1 MRAIR
6 QLLRTGVLT
15 VTWLVV
21 LPCLVLLASAIVPV
35 IPWVRIEAVELVP
48 NRVTWLLLFGCVS
61 LAVGLVAHRRRAT
74 TVTRLLLATAV
85 ATIAA
90 AALVVG
96 RLLALAHANGIAVD
110 LAASLSTRHF
120 SERAAPDETHVYAT
134 PGGEPLS
141 LDIYRPVV
149 AGPTR
154 LSPVIVV
161 VHGGGFVGGDR
172 RISAA
177 NMRRYARGGW
187 TVISIDYRLARP
199 GRPTWNLAIR
209 DVHCALAWTV
219 AHARA
224 LRLDLDR
231 VALNGASAGGNL
243 AIAAAYTADTARA
256 DPRCGPRLPRIA
268 AVTARVP
275 LIDPAGSWNNPGDL
289 QPLQQSYM
297 ASYIG
302 GPPHTFPARY
312 AALDLRR
319 YLGPTNPPTLLL
331 AGIEDPLLPIAAA
344 RDFARRADAMGGRV
358 RLIEFP
364 YSGHDF
370 NTTYHSITNQIIT
383 GSVTRFLA
391 DATDRRDRAIR
402 R

>member
-1 MRAIR
+1 MIR
-6 QLLRTGVLT
+6 QLCRTAVLT
-15 VTWLVV
+15 VTWLVL
-21 LPCLVLLASAIVPV
+21 LPCLVLLFSAIVPV

-48 NRVTWLLLFGCVS
+48 NRATWLLLIGGGGG
-61 LAVGLVAHRRRAT
+61 AVGLIAHRRRAT
-74 TVTRLLLATAV
+74 PVTRALLATAV
-85 ATIAA
+85 ATTAA

-96 RLLALAHANGIAVD
+96 RLLALAQANGIPID
-110 LAASLSTRHF
+110 LIASLSTRHF
-120 SERAAPDETHVYAT
+120 SEQAAPDETHVYAA

-149 AGPTR
+149 AGPAR

-219 AHARA
+219 AHAPA

-231 VALNGASAGGNL
+231 VAMNGASAGGSL
-243 AIAAAYTADTARA
+243 AIAAAYSASTARA

-275 LIDPAGSWNNPGDL
+275 LIDPAGSWDNPGDL
-289 QPLQQSYM
+289 QPVQRSYM
-297 ASYIG
+297 AAYIG
-302 GPPHTFPARY
+302 GPPRAFPQRY

-319 YLGPTNPPTLLL
+319 LLDAANPPTLLL
-331 AGIEDPLLPIAAA
+331 AGVEDPLLPIAAA
-344 RDFARRADAMGGRV
+344 RDFTRRAHALGARV
-358 RLIEFP
+358 RLVEFP

-391 DATDRRDRAIR
+391 DATDRRDRADR